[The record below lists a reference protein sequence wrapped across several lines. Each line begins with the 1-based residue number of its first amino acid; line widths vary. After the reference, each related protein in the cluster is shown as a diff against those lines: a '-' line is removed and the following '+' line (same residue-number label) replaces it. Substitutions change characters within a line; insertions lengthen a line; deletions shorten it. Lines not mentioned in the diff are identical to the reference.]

1 MACCRRDNKIKIPK
15 EQQNLINKIKTNTG
29 SNQVTGNSSIKS
41 NRSRP
46 GTIAKSCPKCSTK
59 TIGTVCPVCS
69 TIIP

>member
-1 MACCRRDNKIKIPK
+1 MACCGKGKLKIPK
-15 EQQNLINKIKTNTG
+15 EQQDLINKIN
-29 SNQVTGNSSIKS
+29 SNQNSNSTPSNYSVVKS

-46 GTIAKSCPKCSTK
+46 GTIAKECPKCSTK